1 MADIKQK
8 YLSKIFLSV
17 IFLDLKFCKNLGFSL
32 SKHCKWERVKRLVYR
47 KFGISEM
54 DISEFDTFDDVIS
67 DMSISDISIAK
78 NGHIGLD
85 ISEI

>member
-1 MADIKQK
+1 LKGRSK
-8 YLSKIFLSV
+8 SKIYG
-17 IFLDLKFCKNLGFSL
+17 IREDPR
-32 SKHCKWERVKRLVYR
+32 ERVKRLVYR

-54 DISEFDTFDDVIS
+54 DISEIDTFDDVIS
-67 DMSISDISIAK
+67 DTSISDISIAK

>member
-1 MADIKQK
+1 MLCWYVPPQACITKERT
-8 YLSKIFLSV
+8 I
-17 IFLDLKFCKNLGFSL
+17 GPPPR
-32 SKHCKWERVKRLVYR
+32 ERVKRLVYR

-54 DISEFDTFDDVIS
+54 DISEIDTFDDLIS

-78 NGHIGLD
+78 IGHIGLD